1 MRRRTPSGGKQKK
14 QKQITIIPFLYV
26 SKPQLNALFLVRGED
41 LLATLASRHAVLLLL
56 AQLGRRQLG
65 LLLRRGDLVAE
76 GIELLLLLLLAL
88 ETGSGALALH
98 PVVAGRRHLAVDDG
112 PDLLGEI
119 LGELGRMGDDD
130 DTALEGLQRLGEST
144 KGVAVEVVGRLVKDD
159 QMRTLPR
166 AGGQDDLDTLST
178 GKTQHAGMGNELGI
192 KTEVGAVLLDL
203 LADQRTELSR
213 GESLLLIDIGNH
225 LLMGGEN
232 LGTWDPGVVGSHHR
246 SPSLVL
252 HADVLTE
259 SEGTLVLVGVLEL
272 AARVDTDNTTLS
284 ALDLVDLVHGLLVLI
299 GDDLVGTIHSLT
311 ILTSLETPLDV
322 LGWSL
327 LQVVIDMRESVLLD
341 VCDTD
346 VLVGVDITNGWD
358 ELTGQDVDESRLA
371 STVGANDGNTGTERA
386 LEGDVGDLWL
396 GSTWVLEGHLVD
408 TDDGLGLGLDT
419 LKETWFWELELHL
432 GGTELVVRLG
442 GWALLD
448 ELLQVTTVTL
458 ELEAL
463 VVDDVLADVVQ
474 EGGVVG
480 NDDGRA
486 RGVLEVLLEPL
497 DVLHVQMVSR
507 LIEKQNIWVLEHGT
521 SQSQLHLPTTGK
533 SGDQVAGHLC
543 GETEIG
549 EAALDLFLG
558 SLHTNLGQLLH
569 GPGNGGLLSI
579 GRVKVVLNEHSLDL
593 GLLWETL
600 NLLVV
605 DSAHEGG
612 LSGTVRTA
620 KTVTLSTLQAE
631 MSLVKKNLGT
641 ISQVECAVA
650 EVLALLVISLLG
662 ILGLGTWR
670 GALAE
675 LINDLHGIITNK
687 GDDVWLKGGGP
698 AVAVGILL
706 VDQLTGKSGNVSKSW
721 LELSDDGLVLD
732 SNDLLERG
740 KDSAD
745 VTGVGDLW
753 DLVVHDGT
761 DTLEG
766 VETLLGLLTSLW
778 ISQVLVVL
786 LQSWHQLWQERSD
799 DVWILDELAHVVDN
813 DGRLTLDGGL
823 TLTKTTLQE
832 RNHDGKGWLVDI
844 GNESGGTEQ
853 VNGLWDVVWLG
864 DTLDELRNETVDI
877 LVDDEPADLLHGT
890 VGHLLDLWLGVPHRL
905 GDNWDEVWHAESEL
919 CWGRLDESL
928 DTGQTCDLLLP
939 FLGSENGVDDGWED
953 GLDTVGVDAL
963 DDGQGGDLG
972 GALHSGDLVTN
983 RGEDV
988 WEEDDEVW
996 LNGGRDLGV
1005 LRDGLDGVQGTL
1017 TKGSILLVGKLLDE
1031 NVDRPVE
1038 ECCQR

>member
-1 MRRRTPSGGKQKK
+1 MLKK
-14 QKQITIIPFLYV
+14 P
-26 SKPQLNALFLVRGED
+26 ALFLVRGED
-41 LLATLASRHAVLLLL
+41 LLAALASRHAILLLL
-56 AQLGRRQLG
+56 AQLGRRQLS
-65 LLLRRGDLVAE
+65 LLLRRSDLVAE

-88 ETGSGALALH
+88 EARSGALALH

-119 LGELGRMGDDD
+119 LGELGRVRDDD
-130 DTALEGLQRLGEST
+130 DTALEGLQRLGERAE
-144 KGVAVEVVGRLVKDD
+144 GVAVEVVGRLVEDD
-159 QMRTLPR
+159 QVRTLPR
-166 AGGQDDLDTLST
+166 AGRKHDLDTLAT
-178 GKTQHAGMGNELGI
+178 GETQHAGVGNELGI
-192 KTEVGAVLLDL
+192 ETEVGAVLLDL
-203 LADQRTELSR
+203 LADQGTELSG
-213 GESLLLIDIGNH
+213 GESLLLIDLGDH

-232 LGTWDPGVVGSHHR
+232 LGTWDPGVVGGHHR

-272 AARVDTDNTTLS
+272 AARVDADNTTLG

-327 LQVVIDMRESVLLD
+327 LQVVIDMCESVLLD

-346 VLVGVDITNGWD
+346 VLVGVDITRGWD

-396 GSTWVLEGHLVD
+396 WRTWVLEGHLAD

-419 LKETWFWELELHL
+419 LKETWLWELELHL

-480 NDDGRA
+480 NDDGCA

-533 SGDQVAGHLC
+533 SGDQVVGHLW
-543 GETEIG
+543 GETELG
-549 EAALDLFLG
+549 ELALDLCLG
-558 SLHTNLGQLLH
+558 SLDTDLGQLLH

-600 NLLVV
+600 DLLVV
-605 DSAHEGG
+605 DGAHEGG

-620 KTVTLSTLQAE
+620 KTVTLTTLQAE
-631 MSLVKKNLGT
+631 MGLVKKNLGT

-650 EVLALLVISLLG
+650 EVLALLIISLLG

-675 LINDLHGIITNK
+675 LINDLLGIIINK
-687 GDDVWLKGGGP
+687 GDEVWLKSGGP

-706 VDQLTGKSGNVSKSW
+706 VDQLTGKGGNVSKSW
-721 LELSDDGLVLD
+721 LELGNDGLVLD
-732 SNDLLERG
+732 SNDLLEEG
-740 KDSAD
+740 KDGGD
-745 VTGVGDLW
+745 ITGVGDLW
-753 DLVVHDGT
+753 DLVVDDGT

-766 VETLLGLLTSLW
+766 VETLLGLLTSLG

-844 GNESGGTEQ
+844 GNEGGGTEQ
-853 VNGLWDVVWLG
+853 VDGLWDVVWLG

-877 LVDDEPADLLHGT
+877 LVDDKTADLLHGT

-905 GDNWDEVWHAESEL
+905 GDDWDEIWHAESEL
-919 CWGRLDESL
+919 CWGGLNESL
-928 DTGQTCDLLLP
+928 DTGETCDLLLP
-939 FLGSENGVDDGWED
+939 FLGGENGVDDGWED
-953 GLDTVGVDAL
+953 GLDTVGVDTL

-972 GALHSGDLVTN
+972 GALHRGDLVTN
-983 RGEDV
+983 GGEDV

-996 LNGGRDLGV
+996 LNSGRDLGV
-1005 LRDGLDGVQGTL
+1005 LGDGLDGVQGTL
-1017 TKGSILLVGKLLDE
+1017 TKGSILLVGQLLGE
-1031 NVDRPVE
+1031 NIDGPVE
-1038 ECCQR
+1038 ECCQREFDVSM